1 MLEFVLRDVSNF
13 YKGGCFDIEEVPRFE
28 TNDDK
33 KNTVTTTLKVVI
45 IKKEYCVYKYI
56 CA

>member
-28 TNDDK
+28 TNDDE
-33 KNTVTTTLKVVI
+33 KNTVTTTVKVVI